1 MRRWTGSLLAALLV
15 ALPLMA
21 ADKDKDD
28 KGNDRATQFKELKG
42 SFEKARREAIQA
54 YQAAKTD
61 KEKEAAF
68 EKYQNPG
75 DQVAKVLKLVEAKP
89 TDDLSLDMLQWAF
102 QASQGQNAKV
112 YDLLAEHHVKSEKVK
127 NICLM
132 LSSTHPE
139 AAKKFL
145 QKVLDENPDKD
156 IKGYACYDLA
166 ELAADKADKGGT
178 ADKDASKSAS
188 AEAEKLY
195 ERVEK
200 DFGEVK
206 LGRQNL
212 GDLAKG
218 GLFAIRNLTVG
229 KKAPN
234 VESENLDGK
243 KVQLKDY
250 KGKVVVLD
258 IWATWCGPCRAMIPH
273 EREMVKKLKDKSFAL
288 ISVSADAK
296 KETLTDFLKSTEM
309 PWDHWWNGQTGGI
322 VKDWNVKFF
331 PTIYVLDSEGVIR
344 YKHIRG
350 KELEDAVE
358 KLLAEAKEKK

>member
-1 MRRWTGSLLAALLV
+1 MRRLTGSLLTALLMAV
-15 ALPLMA
+15 PLLA
-21 ADKDKDD
+21 ADKDADD
-28 KGNDRATQFKELKG
+28 KGNDRATQFKELKT

-61 KEKEAAF
+61 KEKAAAF

-75 DQVAKVLKLVEAKP
+75 DQVAKVMKLAESKP
-89 TDDLSLDMLQWAF
+89 EDASSLDMLQWVF
-102 QASQGQNAKV
+102 QASQGKDAKV
-112 YDLLAEHHVKSEKVK
+112 YDLLAKHHVKSPKLK

-139 AAKKFL
+139 AAEKFL
-145 QKVLDENPDKD
+145 QKVLKENPDKD
-156 IKGYACYDLA
+156 IQGYACYDLA
-166 ELAADKADKGGT
+166 ESAAEKADKG
-178 ADKDASKSAS
+178 DKDAA

-195 ERVEK
+195 ERLAK
-200 DFGEVK
+200 DFGDVK
-206 LGRQNL
+206 LGGRQSL

-218 GLFAIRNLTVG
+218 GLFVVRNLVVG

-273 EREMVKKLKDKSFAL
+273 EREMVKKLKEKPFAL

-296 KETLTDFLKSTEM
+296 KDTLTDFLKSTEM
-309 PWDHWWNGQTGGI
+309 PWTHWWNGQTGGI
-322 VKDWNVKFF
+322 LKDWNVKFF

-358 KLLAEAKEKK
+358 KLLAEVKEKK